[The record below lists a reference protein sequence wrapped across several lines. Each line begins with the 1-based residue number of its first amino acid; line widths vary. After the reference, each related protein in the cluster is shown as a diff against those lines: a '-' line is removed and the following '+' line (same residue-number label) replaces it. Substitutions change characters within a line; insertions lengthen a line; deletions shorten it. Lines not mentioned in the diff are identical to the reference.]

1 MMKKKFRIVSLLS
14 ILIVCLTQIQGQD
27 TLKISLSL
35 RNVVDLAISQ
45 SSSVKYVQNRDVN
58 YYWRWKN
65 HQTRF
70 RPQLVLSGDLPNFEN
85 QTKPITQ
92 PDGSIKFN
100 QVTQLETSARLALS
114 QPIPQLGAY
123 VYAAS
128 GIVRLQD
135 FNNSTVGYSG
145 VPVSIG
151 ITQPLFAYNWMKW
164 TRRTEP
170 LVYEEAQKNFI
181 EDVEEISYMATALFF
196 NYLKI
201 QTDYALAESNL
212 ANSKDNLRIAEVK
225 KELGNISE
233 NDFSR
238 IQLSVFNAQ
247 KALNDARINLKN
259 ADYELKKYIGLDQD
273 ADIELIIPLD
283 MFLWEVDP
291 DLALK
296 ESLENRKETP
306 QFERRLI
313 QADRDLTRAKRE
325 AGVGATLNMSY
336 GVSNSSDDL
345 GGVYQNT
352 EQQQNV
358 RLTLSMPIMDWGRS
372 ESRVKLAESQRELVL
387 YDVDQD
393 RQDFERGVV
402 VQVEQFN
409 LIRSQIA
416 TAEAADKVAEE
427 GYKIALKK
435 FQNGEI
441 SITDLNISLQEREAA
456 KRDYIR
462 SIENYWE
469 SYYRLREI
477 TLYDFEFKQKI
488 YYTNPMLT
496 AH

>member
-1 MMKKKFRIVSLLS
+1 MKGKINILTLALLLATFPAPVS
-14 ILIVCLTQIQGQD
+14 GQVD
-27 TLKISLSL
+27 SLRASLSL
-35 RNVVDLAISQ
+35 RNVVDMAISQ

-123 VYAAS
+123 VFAAS

-135 FNNSTVGYSG
+135 FNNSTVGFSG

-164 TRRTEP
+164 TRMTEP

-181 EDVEEISYMATALFF
+181 EDIEEISYTATSLFF

-212 ANSKDNLRIAEVK
+212 ANSQDNLKIAEVK
-225 KELGNISE
+225 RELGNISE

-247 KALNDARINLKN
+247 KALNNARINLKN

-273 ADIELIIPLD
+273 MEIELIIPLD

-291 DLALK
+291 DIALE

-325 AGVGATLNMSY
+325 AGVGATLSMSY
-336 GVSNSSDDL
+336 GVSNSAESF
-345 GGVYQNT
+345 GGIYENT

-427 GYKIALKK
+427 GYMIALKK

-441 SITDLNISLQEREAA
+441 SITDLNISLQERESA

-469 SYYRLREI
+469 SYYLLREI

-488 YYTNPMLT
+488 YYSNPMLT
-496 AH
+496 SQ